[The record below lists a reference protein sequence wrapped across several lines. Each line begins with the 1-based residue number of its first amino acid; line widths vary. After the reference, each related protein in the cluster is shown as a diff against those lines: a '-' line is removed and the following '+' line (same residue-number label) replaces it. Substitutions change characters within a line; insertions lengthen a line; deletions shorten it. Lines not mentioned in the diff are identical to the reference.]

1 MVKFLVIR
9 FSSIGDIVLTSPVV
23 RGLHRQVDHSEVHFL
38 TKPAYAE
45 LLRANPHISKIH
57 VLSEN
62 HGETF
67 AALKKEGFD
76 YVIDLQN
83 NIRSLL
89 VKRSLKKMYFTVHK
103 LNFKKWLLVNLH
115 INRLPHKHIVDR
127 YLKTVE
133 LFDVENDGDGLDY
146 FIPEEKQVHLHT
158 LPEAFQQGYI
168 ALGIGAKHNTKRLP
182 PDRWS
187 ELAGMLQKPV
197 VILGGPEDM
206 ANGEE
211 IKKSLPEKTILNGC
225 GKWSI
230 HQSASIIQQA
240 NGIITHDTGMMHIA
254 AAFKKKIITI
264 WGNTVPR
271 FGMYAYEPGAGSID
285 FEVNGLRCRPC
296 SKLGK
301 KRCPKKH
308 FKCMM
313 EQDTVT
319 IAAAANRLFSLT
331 VPQTDR

>member
-1 MVKFLVIR
+1 MKFLVIR

-23 RGLHRQVDHSEVHFL
+23 RGLYKQVDHAQVHFL
-38 TKPAYAE
+38 TKPAYAD

-57 VLSEN
+57 VLSDN
-62 HGETF
+62 PGETF
-67 AALKKEGFD
+67 EVLKNEEFD
-76 YVIDLQN
+76 YIIDLQN
-83 NIRSLL
+83 SIRSLRL
-89 VKRSLKKMYFTVHK
+89 KRSLKKMYFTVHK

-115 INRLPHKHIVDR
+115 INRLPDLHIVDR

-133 LFDVENDGDGLDY
+133 LFDVKNDGEGLDF
-146 FIPEEKQVHLHT
+146 FIPEKEQIHLHT
-158 LPEAFQQGYI
+158 LSEVFQQGYI
-168 ALGIGAKHNTKRLP
+168 TLGIGAKHNTKRLP
-182 PDRWS
+182 TERWS
-187 ELAGMLQKPV
+187 ELAEMLQKPL
-197 VILGGPEDM
+197 VIMGGPEDM
-206 ANGEE
+206 ASGEE
-211 IKKSLPEKTILNGC
+211 IKESLPEKTILNGC
-225 GKWSI
+225 GRWSI

-240 NGIITHDTGMMHIA
+240 DGIITHDTGMMHIA

-285 FEVNGLRCRPC
+285 FEVQGLRCRPC

-313 EQDTVT
+313 QQDTAA
-319 IAAAANRLFSLT
+319 IAAAANRLFRAC
-331 VPQTDR
+331 Q